1 MGPDP
6 HPGMLVR
13 PESGPSEDK
22 SQALVR
28 MRIRPSEDES
38 QALVRRESG
47 PSEDTVRPTE
57 DRDRS
62 Q

>member
-1 MGPDP
+1 M
-6 HPGMLVR
+6 R

-38 QALVRRESG
+38 QALVRLESG

>member
-1 MGPDP
+1 
-6 HPGMLVR
+6 MLVR

-38 QALVRRESG
+38 QALVRLESG